1 MATDKPLPDA
11 DDDIIDLT
19 DLVEEGPGEGKAAAD
34 DGPVDMSFEQEL
46 EDLFGDADPGLPKD
60 AAPKPAAAA
69 AATDATDADDDVID
83 LAGLGL
89 DDETPA
95 QADAAAATSPLSAPS
110 GDDDIMDLSGLGL
123 DDDADKPA
131 PAPQGEDDHALDL
144 AGLGLDDDVPAMPP
158 LKAKGEVDE
167 ADDDLDFAGLGFDED
182 TDKKA
187 APLSEDAAM
196 ADLFA
201 DAGKDAATPE
211 AAPEPKPEAKA
222 ALEPGSAS
230 APESALAED
239 AMDLGDMDLEALAPE
254 PKEAMEADDA
264 AMADLLGELPDA
276 ALPEDIDVADL
287 SSLSALEGPA
297 AAPEPVA
304 EAPAPAAAVGAATL
318 GAVVVAATAAA
329 TPAAQAGA
337 IDLGALD
344 NLIDAAKGPAPEP
357 EPAAPED
364 RERLEALGKRLEAV
378 ETAIASLLDRIE
390 SLSATDGDALA
401 DALSA
406 RLEDALS
413 ERLEAVMAGLPQ
425 PDTEGLHAR
434 IMAELDTRAV
444 KDRTKMLADLAST
457 LDQRFDTLAAG
468 LPKPE
473 APENLSGALETLGQ
487 SLERLETQA
496 GERETAFKDFAS
508 SVETH
513 LAELRRELPEPGEFA
528 TQAGLSEGLETLRET
543 LARDI
548 AANLDERLGELR
560 RELRESLAGDIA
572 AGLDE
577 RLGAVRGELREALTG
592 DIAAALDERL
602 GGVAE
607 GAQKA
612 AREEAQALGEVLSGR
627 IEALETDRIDPD
639 ALAQKI
645 RDALLADLPDAAAL
659 ARLAAKPDRKDLDD
673 AVEALR
679 KELTAAM
686 EKSVP
691 KVAATVIREEIAA
704 LLKDF
709 S

>member
-19 DLVEEGPGEGKAAAD
+19 DLVEEGPGEGKAAAE

-46 EDLFGDADPGLPKD
+46 DDLFGDTDPGLPKD
-60 AAPKPAAAA
+60 AAPKPAAA
-69 AATDATDADDDVID
+69 DADDDVID
-83 LAGLGL
+83 LSGLGL

-95 QADAAAATSPLSAPS
+95 KPAAATAAPDA
-110 GDDDIMDLSGLGL
+110 DDVMDLSGLGL

-131 PAPQGEDDHALDL
+131 TALQGEDDDALDL
-144 AGLGLDDDVPAMPP
+144 TGLGLDDDVPAAPP

-167 ADDDLDFAGLGFDED
+167 ANDDLDFAGLGFDEE
-182 TDKKA
+182 TDKKG

-201 DAGKDAATPE
+201 DAGKDDATPE
-211 AAPEPKPEAKA
+211 AAPEPEPKAK
-222 ALEPGSAS
+222 S
-230 APESALAED
+230 APKPALAED
-239 AMDLGDMDLEALAPE
+239 AMDLADMDLDALAPE
-254 PKEAMEADDA
+254 STEATEADEA

-287 SSLSALEGPA
+287 SSLSALEEPA
-297 AAPEPVA
+297 AAPEAVA
-304 EAPAPAAAVGAATL
+304 QAPAPAAATAVGTATL
-318 GAVVVAATAAA
+318 GAVAVAATAVA

-357 EPAAPED
+357 EPATPEGQ
-364 RERLEALGKRLEAV
+364 ERLEALHKRLEAV

-413 ERLEAVMAGLPQ
+413 ERLEAVLAGLPQ
-425 PDTEGLHAR
+425 PDTEGLHDR
-434 IMAELDTRAV
+434 IMAELETRSV

-457 LDQRFDTLAAG
+457 LDQRFETLTAG
-468 LPKPE
+468 LPKPDASE
-473 APENLSGALETLGQ
+473 DLSGTLETLGQ
-487 SLERLETQA
+487 SLERLEAQA

-528 TQAGLSEGLETLRET
+528 TQAGLHEGLETLRET

-548 AANLDERLGELR
+548 AGNLDERLGELR

-577 RLGAVRGELREALTG
+577 RLA
-592 DIAAALDERL
+592 
-602 GGVAE
+602 GVAE
-607 GAQKA
+607 EAQKV

-639 ALAQKI
+639 AMAEKI
-645 RDALLADLPDAAAL
+645 RDALLTDLPDAAAL

-673 AVEALR
+673 AVDALR
-679 KELTAAM
+679 KELTATV

>member
-46 EDLFGDADPGLPKD
+46 EDLFGDADPGLAKD
-60 AAPKPAAAA
+60 AAPKPAAAPSDA
-69 AATDATDADDDVID
+69 ADADDDVID
-83 LAGLGL
+83 LSGLGL

-95 QADAAAATSPLSAPS
+95 KPAAADAASPPS
-110 GDDDIMDLSGLGL
+110 GDDDVMDLSGFGL
-123 DDDADKPA
+123 DEEETRAPSPLSGDDDVM
-131 PAPQGEDDHALDL
+131 DL
-144 AGLGLDDDVPAMPP
+144 AGLGLDEAAPATPP

-167 ADDDLDFAGLGFDED
+167 ADDDLDFAGLGLDEEP
-182 TDKKA
+182 DKAA
-187 APLSEDAAM
+187 APLSEDVAV

-201 DAGKDAATPE
+201 DADKDAAAHAPE
-211 AAPEPKPEAKA
+211 AAPEP
-222 ALEPGSAS
+222 ALEAEAEPG
-230 APESALAED
+230 SALAED
-239 AMDLGDMDLEALAPE
+239 AMDLGDMDLDALAPE
-254 PKEAMEADDA
+254 AKEATEADDA

-287 SSLSALEGPA
+287 SSLAALEEPA
-297 AAPEPVA
+297 ATPEAV
-304 EAPAPAAAVGAATL
+304 AAVGAATL
-318 GAVVVAATAAA
+318 GAAAVAAAAAA
-329 TPAAQAGA
+329 TPAARAGA

-357 EPAAPED
+357 EPGVPED

-378 ETAIASLLDRIE
+378 ETAVASLLDRIE

-413 ERLEAVMAGLPQ
+413 ERLEAVLAGLPQ

-444 KDRTKMLADLAST
+444 KDRTRMLADLAGT
-457 LDQRFDTLAAG
+457 LDQRFETLTAG

-473 APENLSGALETLGQ
+473 EPADLSGPLESLGQ
-487 SLERLETQA
+487 ALERLEAQA
-496 GERETAFKDFAS
+496 GEREAAFKDFAS

-548 AANLDERLGELR
+548 AGNLDERLGELR
-560 RELRESLAGDIA
+560 RELRESLAADIA

-577 RLGAVRGELREALTG
+577 RLGVVRGELREALSEE
-592 DIAAALDERL
+592 IAATLDERL

-639 ALAQKI
+639 ELAQKI
-645 RDALLADLPDAAAL
+645 RDALLADLPDAAAME
-659 ARLAAKPDRKDLDD
+659 RLAAKPDRKDLDD
-673 AVEALR
+673 AVDALR
-679 KELTAAM
+679 KELNAAM

>member
-19 DLVEEGPGEGKAAAD
+19 DLVEEGPGDGKAAAD

-60 AAPKPAAAA
+60 AAPKAAAA
-69 AATDATDADDDVID
+69 PAARADAADADEDVID

-95 QADAAAATSPLSAPS
+95 KTAAAPS
-110 GDDDIMDLSGLGL
+110 GDDDVMDLSGLGL
-123 DDDADKPA
+123 DEEEKRA
-131 PAPQGEDDHALDL
+131 PAPSGEDDDALDL
-144 AGLGLDDDVPAMPP
+144 AGLGLDDAVPATPP

-167 ADDDLDFAGLGFDED
+167 ADDDLDFAGLGLDEEP
-182 TDKKA
+182 DKSA
-187 APLSEDAAM
+187 APLSEDVAM

-201 DAGKDAATPE
+201 DAGKDAAPHEPE
-211 AAPEPKPEAKA
+211 AAPEAEAADEPE
-222 ALEPGSAS
+222 P
-230 APESALAED
+230 ALAED
-239 AMDLGDMDLEALAPE
+239 AMDLGDMDLDALAPE
-254 PKEAMEADDA
+254 PKEATEADDA

-287 SSLSALEGPA
+287 SSLAALEEPA
-297 AAPEPVA
+297 AAPEAV
-304 EAPAPAAAVGAATL
+304 AAVGAATL
-318 GAVVVAATAAA
+318 GAAAVAATAAA
-329 TPAAQAGA
+329 TPAARAGA

-357 EPAAPED
+357 EPGAPEE
-364 RERLEALGKRLEAV
+364 RERLEAVDKRLEAV
-378 ETAIASLLDRIE
+378 ETAVASLLDRIE

-413 ERLEAVMAGLPQ
+413 ERLEAVLAGLPQ

-434 IMAELDTRAV
+434 IMAELDARAV
-444 KDRTKMLADLAST
+444 KDRTRMLADLAGT
-457 LDQRFDTLAAG
+457 LDQRFETLSAG

-473 APENLSGALETLGQ
+473 EPADLSGALETLGQ
-487 SLERLETQA
+487 SLERLEAQA
-496 GERETAFKDFAS
+496 GEREAAFKDFAS

-548 AANLDERLGELR
+548 AGNLDERLGELR

-577 RLGAVRGELREALTG
+577 RLGIVRDELREAQSG
-592 DIAAALDERL
+592 EIAAALDERL

-645 RDALLADLPDAAAL
+645 RDALLADLPDAAAME
-659 ARLAAKPDRKDLDD
+659 RLAAKPDRKDLDD
-673 AVEALR
+673 AVDALR
-679 KELTAAM
+679 KELNATV

>member
-46 EDLFGDADPGLPKD
+46 EDLFGDADPGMPKD

-69 AATDATDADDDVID
+69 AASAASTDAADADDGVID

-89 DDETPA
+89 DDEAPA
-95 QADAAAATSPLSAPS
+95 QSAAASATSH
-110 GDDDIMDLSGLGL
+110 DDDIMDLSGLGL
-123 DDDADKPA
+123 D
-131 PAPQGEDDHALDL
+131 E
-144 AGLGLDDDVPAMPP
+144 DVPATPP

-201 DAGKDAATPE
+201 DADKDIATPE
-211 AAPEPKPEAKA
+211 AEPEAEV
-222 ALEPGSAS
+222 ALEPGSAT
-230 APESALAED
+230 APESVLAED

-254 PKEAMEADDA
+254 PKEATEADDA

-287 SSLSALEGPA
+287 SSLSALEEPAPAPGPA
-297 AAPEPVA
+297 AA
-304 EAPAPAAAVGAATL
+304 APAAAAAVGAATL
-318 GAVVVAATAAA
+318 GAVAVAATAAA
-329 TPAAQAGA
+329 TPAAQAGV

-357 EPAAPED
+357 EPGAPED
-364 RERLEALGKRLEAV
+364 RERLEAQGKRLEAV

-413 ERLEAVMAGLPQ
+413 ERLEAVLAGLPQ

-457 LDQRFDTLAAG
+457 LDQRFETLVAG

-473 APENLSGALETLGQ
+473 APEDLSGALETLGQ
-487 SLERLETQA
+487 SLERLEAQA

-513 LAELRRELPEPGEFA
+513 LAELRRELPEPGEFV
-528 TQAGLSEGLETLRET
+528 TQAGLHESLETLRET

-548 AANLDERLGELR
+548 AGNLDERLGELR

-577 RLGAVRGELREALTG
+577 RLGAVRGELREALAEE
-592 DIAAALDERL
+592 IAAALDERL

-639 ALAQKI
+639 ALTQKI
-645 RDALLADLPDAAAL
+645 RDALLADLPDAAAME
-659 ARLAAKPDRKDLDD
+659 RLAAKPDRKDLDD

-679 KELTAAM
+679 KELAASL

-691 KVAATVIREEIAA
+691 QVAATVIREEIAA

>member
-1 MATDKPLPDA
+1 
-11 DDDIIDLT
+11 
-19 DLVEEGPGEGKAAAD
+19 
-34 DGPVDMSFEQEL
+34 
-46 EDLFGDADPGLPKD
+46 
-60 AAPKPAAAA
+60 
-69 AATDATDADDDVID
+69 
-83 LAGLGL
+83 
-89 DDETPA
+89 
-95 QADAAAATSPLSAPS
+95 
-110 GDDDIMDLSGLGL
+110 
-123 DDDADKPA
+123 
-131 PAPQGEDDHALDL
+131 
-144 AGLGLDDDVPAMPP
+144 
-158 LKAKGEVDE
+158 
-167 ADDDLDFAGLGFDED
+167 
-182 TDKKA
+182 
-187 APLSEDAAM
+187 
-196 ADLFA
+196 
-201 DAGKDAATPE
+201 
-211 AAPEPKPEAKA
+211 
-222 ALEPGSAS
+222 
-230 APESALAED
+230 
-239 AMDLGDMDLEALAPE
+239 MDLGDMDLDALAPE
-254 PKEAMEADDA
+254 PKEATEADDA

-287 SSLSALEGPA
+287 SSLSALEEPA
-297 AAPEPVA
+297 AVPEAV
-304 EAPAPAAAVGAATL
+304 AAVGAATL
-318 GAVVVAATAAA
+318 GAAAVAAAAAA
-329 TPAAQAGA
+329 TPAARAGA

-357 EPAAPED
+357 EPGAPED
-364 RERLEALGKRLEAV
+364 RERLEALDKRLEAV
-378 ETAIASLLDRIE
+378 ETAVASLLDRIE

-413 ERLEAVMAGLPQ
+413 ERLEAVLAGLPQ

-444 KDRTKMLADLAST
+444 KDRTKMLADLAGT
-457 LDQRFDTLAAG
+457 LDQRFETLTAG

-473 APENLSGALETLGQ
+473 EPADLSGTLERLGQ
-487 SLERLETQA
+487 ALERLEAQA
-496 GERETAFKDFAS
+496 GEREAAFKDFAG

-548 AANLDERLGELR
+548 AGNLDERLGELR

-577 RLGAVRGELREALTG
+577 RLGVVRGELREALG
-592 DIAAALDERL
+592 EEIAAALDERL
-602 GGVAE
+602 GGIAE

-639 ALAQKI
+639 ELTRKI
-645 RDALLADLPDAAAL
+645 RDALLADLPDAAAME
-659 ARLAAKPDRKDLDD
+659 RLAAKPDRKDLDD
-673 AVEALR
+673 AVDALR
-679 KELTAAM
+679 KELSATM